1 MGIQSSITKEYT
13 SSLTMKV
20 MGLFAVTLAAC
31 LMSMTIGQPLFFPE
45 PVSTAFTTAGGLV
58 VTGVT
63 SGATLA
69 SIPTG
74 ALVLGGLAA
83 KKLALVKI
91 LESSCKSCRSNH
103 IQSSPTKELQAA

>member
-1 MGIQSSITKEYT
+1 MVSKPSPISNYIIYKYI
-13 SSLTMKV
+13 SLQ
-20 MGLFAVTLAAC
+20 GLFAVSLAAC
-31 LMSMTIGQPLFFPE
+31 LMSLTIGQPLFFGE

-91 LESSCKSCRSNH
+91 LESRQQAD
-103 IQSSPTKELQAA
+103 QSHHHH